1 MTKIIYV
8 INILLVVATFASYA
22 APYIHPKLSWIFA
35 FFGLFFPLFLAANA
49 LYIIF
54 WLFVKPSHAILSALC
69 LLAGF
74 NYIVSFIGFHSPSL
88 PENTE
93 NIIRAA
99 TYNIS
104 NASFLD
110 VIKEGTQKENSQKF
124 LETMENFDSIDVLC
138 FQEVRDYAAKLLD
151 KKFPNHYHHV
161 SEKSSVILSKHRIL
175 KKGVIDFGTRTNSC
189 VWADIRF
196 KKDTIRVYSFH
207 LKSNQISKNADKVT
221 QDIQNN
227 EKLNW
232 YDIKGMF
239 SKFRRYHKDRVKQV
253 EMIAAHL
260 NQCPHPYILGGDLN
274 DPAQSYTY
282 RVISENS
289 TDAFKIR
296 GKGIGTTYAGNIPLL
311 RIDYMFY
318 SNEFE
323 CISYDS
329 PTYKISDHYPVIV
342 ELIAKR

>member
-1 MTKIIYV
+1 MRKFIYIINV
-8 INILLVVATFASYA
+8 LLVLATFASYA

-49 LYIIF
+49 FFIVF
-54 WLFVKPSHAILSALC
+54 WLFAKPINAVLSALC

-74 NYIVSFIGFHSPSL
+74 NYIISFVGFHNPVPS
-88 PENTE
+88 ENRA

-110 VIKEGTQKENSQKF
+110 VIKEGTQKENSEKF
-124 LETMENFDSIDVLC
+124 LKTMEHFDSIDVLC
-138 FQEVRDYAAKLLD
+138 FQEVRQYGEKLLE
-151 KKFPNHYHHV
+151 KKFPKHYNHV

-189 VWADIRF
+189 VWADIRI
-196 KKDTIRVYSFH
+196 KKDTIRIYSFH

-239 SKFRRYHKDRVKQV
+239 SKFRRYHKERVKQV
-253 EMIAAHL
+253 EMIAAHIK
-260 NQCPHPYILGGDLN
+260 QCPHPYILGGDLN

-282 RVISENS
+282 RVLSENG

-296 GKGIGTTYAGNIPLL
+296 GRGIGTTYAGNIPLL
-311 RIDYMFY
+311 RIDYIFY
-318 SNEFE
+318 SNEFD
-323 CISYDS
+323 CISYNS
-329 PTYKISDHYPVIV
+329 PAYKISDHYPVMV
-342 ELIAKR
+342 ELIAKK